1 MRLGWSLGSR
11 AMRIHQPSTPQEVPP
26 EASDPIA
33 AARGNRAG
41 RAAAA
46 RLRQQAASLQNRNL
60 PRWLR
65 RLGASLM
72 IGGQAVSAIARLR
85 IGRQDLTQE
94 LLEAGPGSFLIVL
107 VTALAA
113 GTVFNI
119 QVAAELSKQGASAA
133 IGGLLALGLSREIAP
148 LLTATLLTGKVAT
161 AYAAQLGTM
170 KVTEQ
175 IDAITMLRT
184 DPVEYL
190 VVPRVLALVIM
201 APVQCLVFF
210 LLAIWSGQV
219 SSTLLYGLPPAVFWN
234 SVRTWMEPNDVP
246 SMLIKALVFGLL
258 ISVLACG
265 WGLTTRGGPKE
276 VGSSTTGAVVMILMA
291 VALMD
296 VVLTQILFGV

>member
-1 MRLGWSLGSR
+1 MK
-11 AMRIHQPSTPQEVPP
+11 A
-26 EASDPIA
+26 
-33 AARGNRAG
+33 
-41 RAAAA
+41 
-46 RLRQQAASLQNRNL
+46 

-65 RLGASLM
+65 RLGSSLM
-72 IGGQAVSAIARLR
+72 IGGQATAAIARGR
-85 IGRQDLTQE
+85 IGPNDLMQE

-107 VTALAA
+107 ITGLAA

-133 IGGLLALGLSREIAP
+133 IGGLLSLGLAREIAP

-190 VVPRVLALVIM
+190 VVPRVLAMVLM
-201 APVQCLVFF
+201 SPVQCLLFF
-210 LLAIWSGQV
+210 AVAIWSGQV
-219 SSTLLYGLPPAVFWN
+219 SCTLLYSVPPAVFWN
-234 SVRTWMEPNDVP
+234 SVRTWMEPDDLP
-246 SMLIKALVFGLL
+246 SMLLKALVFGLQ
-258 ISVLACG
+258 IAVLACG
-265 WGLTTRGGPKE
+265 WGLTTKGGPKE
-276 VGSSTTGAVVMILMA
+276 VGSSTTGAVVMILVT

-296 VVLTQILFGV
+296 VILTQILFG

>member
-1 MRLGWSLGSR
+1 MK
-11 AMRIHQPSTPQEVPP
+11 A
-26 EASDPIA
+26 
-33 AARGNRAG
+33 
-41 RAAAA
+41 
-46 RLRQQAASLQNRNL
+46 
-60 PRWLR
+60 PRWLQ

-72 IGGQAVSAIARLR
+72 IGGQAVSAITRGR
-85 IGRQDLTQE
+85 IGMVDLVQE

-107 VTALAA
+107 ITALAA

-133 IGGLLALGLSREIAP
+133 VGGLLALGLSREIAP

-190 VVPRVLALVIM
+190 VVPRVMAMVVM
-201 APVQCLVFF
+201 APVQCLLFF
-210 LLAIWSGQV
+210 WMAIWSGQV
-219 SSTLLYGLPPAVFWN
+219 SSTLLYSIPPSVFWN
-234 SVRTWMEPNDVP
+234 SVRIWMKPDDLP
-246 SMLIKALVFGLL
+246 SMLLKAVVFGLM
-258 ISVLACG
+258 IAVIACG

-276 VGSSTTGAVVMILMA
+276 VGTSTTGAVVMILVS
-291 VALMD
+291 VALVD
-296 VVLTQILFGV
+296 VLLTQLLFGQ

>member
-1 MRLGWSLGSR
+1 MK
-11 AMRIHQPSTPQEVPP
+11 A
-26 EASDPIA
+26 
-33 AARGNRAG
+33 
-41 RAAAA
+41 
-46 RLRQQAASLQNRNL
+46 

-65 RLGASLM
+65 RLGTSLL
-72 IGGQAVSAIARLR
+72 IGGQATAAIARGR
-85 IGRQDLTQE
+85 IGVNDLLQE
-94 LLEAGPGSFLIVL
+94 MLEAGPGSFLIVL
-107 VTALAA
+107 ITGLAA

-190 VVPRVLALVIM
+190 VVPRLVAMVLMSPL
-201 APVQCLVFF
+201 QCLLFF
-210 LLAIWSGQV
+210 AVAIWSGQV
-219 SSTLLYGLPPAVFWN
+219 SCTLLYNVPPSVFWN
-234 SVRTWMEPNDVP
+234 SVHTWMEASDLP
-246 SMLIKALVFGLL
+246 SMLIKAVVFGLL
-258 ISVLACG
+258 IAVLACG

-276 VGSSTTGAVVMILMA
+276 VGASTTGAVVMILVS
-291 VALMD
+291 VALVD
-296 VVLTQILFGV
+296 VILTQVLFGQ